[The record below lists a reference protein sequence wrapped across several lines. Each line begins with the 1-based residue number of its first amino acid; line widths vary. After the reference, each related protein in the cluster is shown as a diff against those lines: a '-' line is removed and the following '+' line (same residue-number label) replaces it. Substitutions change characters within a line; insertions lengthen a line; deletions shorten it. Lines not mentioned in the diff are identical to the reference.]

1 MGATILGAFLGRKSI
16 NVGTIGRATTA
27 ARGAG
32 RVLKET
38 QDVGRAKETVA
49 AVDEAIAA
57 LDAEFK
63 AEADALGARTDPL
76 TEPLETI
83 ALKPT
88 RQNISVRLVALAWA
102 PAWQRRDRP
111 GHPRLGVSRS
121 GGKTPWCIVVDT
133 PCVRARSSSFS
144 RWRRCS
150 ASPRRPSPPHPRP
163 PHPTLSPGG
172 RGELS
177 GTVVRTVDGD
187 TVWVRLPSGI
197 EKVRYIGID
206 TPEVHHPTRGEEP
219 GGRAATEI
227 NRGLV
232 GDRPVRLEP
241 DVQLRDRYGR
251 LLAYVWVRRAD
262 GVEVMV
268 NAEMVRLGY
277 AQVMTIPPNV
287 RHAEMFRKLAAEAR
301 EQRRGLWAP

>member
-1 MGATILGAFLGRKSI
+1 MRARARVVFL
-16 NVGTIGRATTA
+16 
-27 ARGAG
+27 
-32 RVLKET
+32 
-38 QDVGRAKETVA
+38 
-49 AVDEAIAA
+49 
-57 LDAEFK
+57 
-63 AEADALGARTDPL
+63 
-76 TEPLETI
+76 
-83 ALKPT
+83 
-88 RQNISVRLVALAWA
+88 ALASL
-102 PAWQRRDRP
+102 
-111 GHPRLGVSRS
+111 LGV
-121 GGKTPWCIVVDT
+121 V
-133 PCVRARSSSFS
+133 
-144 RWRRCS
+144 
-150 ASPRRPSPPHPRP
+150 SPAYAP
-163 PHPTLSPGG
+163 LGD
-172 RGELS
+172 ELS

-187 TVWVRLPSGI
+187 TVWVRLSSGSGI

-251 LLAYVWVRRAD
+251 LLAYVWVKRAD

-268 NAEMVRLGY
+268 NAELVRLGY

-301 EQRRGLWAP
+301 ENHRGLWAGPLRP

>member
-1 MGATILGAFLGRKSI
+1 M
-16 NVGTIGRATTA
+16 RA
-27 ARGAG
+27 
-32 RVLKET
+32 
-38 QDVGRAKETVA
+38 RA
-49 AVDEAIAA
+49 
-57 LDAEFK
+57 
-63 AEADALGARTDPL
+63 
-76 TEPLETI
+76 
-83 ALKPT
+83 
-88 RQNISVRLVALAWA
+88 LVALLALASLLGTAA
-102 PAWQRRDRP
+102 PAF
-111 GHPRLGVSRS
+111 
-121 GGKTPWCIVVDT
+121 
-133 PCVRARSSSFS
+133 A
-144 RWRRCS
+144 
-150 ASPRRPSPPHPRP
+150 PSPATP
-163 PHPTLSPGG
+163 SPATPSPYPLP
-172 RGELS
+172 RGERGEIS

-232 GDRPVRLEP
+232 GDRAVRLEP

-251 LLAYVWVRRAD
+251 LLAYVWVTRPD
-262 GVEVMV
+262 GAELMV
-268 NAEMVRLGY
+268 NAELVRLGY